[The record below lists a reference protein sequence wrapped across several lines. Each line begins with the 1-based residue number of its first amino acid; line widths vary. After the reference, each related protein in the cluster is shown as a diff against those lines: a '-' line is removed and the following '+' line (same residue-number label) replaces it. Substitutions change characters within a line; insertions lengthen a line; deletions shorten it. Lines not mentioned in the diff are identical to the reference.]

1 MGYDSNAGYDSTN
14 TESKFNAGIAY
25 LMRIDKI
32 LTCCWQASFA
42 GDYMSWYKHLTTLY
56 RELVVKLNDVEDKSI
71 WGDMKSTFDVDKEE
85 ITRENSTFINL
96 HKIMNH
102 KLNSKTKMK
111 EIMLMLSSIEV
122 KIRLLA
128 QSKSMLLPNKMDFRG
143 L

>member
-1 MGYDSNAGYDSTN
+1 MDFDSTN

-56 RELVVKLNDVEDKSI
+56 RELVVKLKDNEDKSI
-71 WGDMKSTFDVDKEE
+71 WGKTEDKFDVDKNE

-96 HKIMNH
+96 HRIMNNRTH
-102 KLNSKTKMK
+102 QKTKIK
-111 EIMLMLSSIEV
+111 EIMLMLSLIEV